1 MILLLAGGWF
11 AQPAKGALAGPAK
24 LSALILSGDGSHDWR
39 TTTGFLRK
47 LLTDSGRFEVRVNES
62 PAGLT
67 ARTLAGFDVVVDDYS
82 GPRLGA
88 EADKALEA
96 FVRAGKGLVVTH
108 GGLALPAREPGGSRQ
123 GLAKLTTASWPASQT
138 ARDEVP
144 FQLFDLRIVRSEH
157 PVMQGLES
165 PLRTAD
171 MPRRGFT
178 LSQEANILAATD
190 KGDPLLFSS
199 SHGKGRVFCDA
210 LGHDLGAMLEKVFI
224 TTFLR
229 GAEWAATGQVTLPGE
244 IGVPGPETN
253 GVRVLAITG
262 GHDHSPFRHPSYRAL
277 VHNSILWTAGK
288 LN

>member
-1 MILLLAGGWF
+1 MVQEPDVDGNCRFWNKVCRSDAIKHSSRITRTVKSAIQNSRSWLSSVILLLLLAGGWF
-11 AQPAKGALAGPAK
+11 AQPAKGALAAGEAR

-67 ARTLAGFDVVVDDYS
+67 ARTLAGFDVVVNDYS
-82 GPRLGA
+82 GPRLGT

-108 GGLALPAREPGGSRQ
+108 GGLVPPAREPGGSRQ
-123 GLAKLTTASWPASQT
+123 GLANLTTASWPASPT

-144 FQLFDLRIVRSEH
+144 FQLFDLRTVRSEH

-178 LSQEANILAATD
+178 LLGNSTNQ
-190 KGDPLLFSS
+190 S
-199 SHGKGRVFCDA
+199 A
-210 LGHDLGAMLEKVFI
+210 L
-224 TTFLR
+224 
-229 GAEWAATGQVTLPGE
+229 
-244 IGVPGPETN
+244 
-253 GVRVLAITG
+253 
-262 GHDHSPFRHPSYRAL
+262 
-277 VHNSILWTAGK
+277 
-288 LN
+288 